1 VAAGEGERQQV
12 PSIKHD
18 ENQVN
23 SFFFLFTPIH
33 FQFLQVI
40 FLQFSRFKP
49 GNKTAAKSYTRRR
62 MNKKENEGECPIV

>member
-23 SFFFLFTPIH
+23 SFIFFVH
-33 FQFLQVI
+33 
-40 FLQFSRFKP
+40 
-49 GNKTAAKSYTRRR
+49 SYTFSIS
-62 MNKKENEGECPIV
+62 PSHFPSIQSV